1 MESTLDRKRTGLRWE
16 WLAFLPA
23 GILLAAWLWF
33 TPPGIL
39 GKMDAIAYAVCHRIA
54 ARSFRFDGTQFPL
67 CARCTGMY
75 LGAVLGLFYQ
85 RLQGR
90 RGGMPSI
97 KVFIVLGVLVAA
109 FGIDGVNSYLHFF
122 PNAPSLYVTTNW
134 SRLLTGTGMGVALA
148 AVVLPAFHQTMWL
161 NLNERRALGSWRQL
175 GGLLLLAGLMD
186 ALLLTQNPVVLY
198 PAALIGPLGILVI
211 LTMVY
216 AMVVVMLFKRENH
229 FISSRQLWLPLLAG
243 FTVALLQIAMMDWGR
258 FLLTHTWAGFNL

>member
-1 MESTLDRKRTGLRWE
+1 MESTPKGKRTGLRWE
-16 WLAFLPA
+16 WLACLPA
-23 GILLAAWLWF
+23 GILLVIWLWF

-39 GKMDAIAYAVCHRIA
+39 GKADAIAYAVCHRID
-54 ARSFRFDGTQFPL
+54 ARSFHFDGTQFPL

-75 LGAVLGLFYQ
+75 LGAVLGLIYQ

-97 KVFIVLGVLVAA
+97 KVFIILGVLVAA

-122 PNAPSLYVTTNW
+122 PKAPYLYQTTNW
-134 SRLLTGTGMGVALA
+134 SRLLTGTGMGLALS

-161 NLNERRALGSWRQL
+161 NWNESRALGSWRQL
-175 GGLLLLAGLMD
+175 GGLLLLAGVMD
-186 ALLLTQNPVVLY
+186 ALILTQSPVVLY
-198 PAALIGPLGILVI
+198 PAALIGPMGILVI

-216 AMVVVMLFKRENH
+216 GMVVVMLFKRENH
-229 FISSRQLWLPLLAG
+229 YTSSRQLWLPLITG
-243 FTVALLQIAMMDWGR
+243 FTIALLQIGLMDWGR